1 MEPKKTPTQKHFCH
15 ILNFQD
21 LHVHID
27 QGFGFTSMLSECT
40 GKRLGTKTPQLL
52 ILLTLAIRPKL
63 YCEVS
68 PPMPTMQENGLE
80 IEKKCAKK
88 NKLSLDTLKAAFIFS
103 TWMWMWVKK
112 AHWKLPGLFLF
123 QVIRCS
129 RVGEWPKSPKDS
141 LKSVS
146 TPFFWEATNLQEFRR
161 SFQPLTFHFPIK
173 PAATPNQPTNQPH
186 QPTPPSPTPPK
197 TCRDAILLLQ
207 FSLMLLM
214 CQLHPWNHLFK
225 VPHVR
230 TVMPRGGAPRT
241 GSLGSN
247 ELRIESAFLPR
258 VSRWIFAVKNSK
270 ITWKQGHTRRPF
282 WGFVQHWNNVLS
294 MSGCFK
300 FVASCGWMKI
310 KKRIA
315 SVGLG
320 SDFFGI

>member
-173 PAATPNQPTNQPH
+173 PAATPYKIQCWTKCWKCALFWLCTQGWLKGPDVEPYGCDMLVTH
-186 QPTPPSPTPPK
+186 GTVESLHAPS
-197 TCRDAILLLQ
+197 A
-207 FSLMLLM
+207 
-214 CQLHPWNHLFK
+214 
-225 VPHVR
+225 
-230 TVMPRGGAPRT
+230 
-241 GSLGSN
+241 
-247 ELRIESAFLPR
+247 
-258 VSRWIFAVKNSK
+258 
-270 ITWKQGHTRRPF
+270 
-282 WGFVQHWNNVLS
+282 
-294 MSGCFK
+294 
-300 FVASCGWMKI
+300 VASCCFSW
-310 KKRIA
+310 RQTVP
-315 SVGLG
+315 SVEH
-320 SDFFGI
+320 